1 MKYPAGPEAFQSRGG
16 AFQVISGGAMK
27 IFRTRKQF
35 LVFFMPGFLLGII
48 YVNFIARKYMAE
60 PGIFSDY
67 FLNQFQSASIDAR
80 EYIWYLLRLRAV
92 PFLALAGLSFTK
104 ARKPAAVLFLIWTGI
119 SGGIL
124 ISAAVLNMGIK
135 GSLLCIVGLLP
146 QFLLYI
152 PAYVVLLWHC
162 YTVPQTHWNRQK
174 TVFVSLAMAVGI
186 ILEMYVNP
194 ILVKAF
200 LSVL

>member
-1 MKYPAGPEAFQSRGG
+1 
-16 AFQVISGGAMK
+16 MK

-35 LVFFMPGFLLGII
+35 LIFFMPGFLLGII
-48 YVNFIARKYMAE
+48 YVNFIARRYMAE
-60 PGIFSDY
+60 PGIFSDF
-67 FLNQFQSASIDAR
+67 FLNQFQSVHVEAR

-104 ARKPAAVLFLIWTGI
+104 AGKASAVLFLVWTGI

-124 ISAAVLNMGIK
+124 ISTAVLNLGIK
-135 GSLLCIVGLLP
+135 GSLLCIVGLFP

-152 PAYVVLLWHC
+152 PAYVVLLWYC

-174 TVFVSLAMAVGI
+174 TVFVSLTMAVGM

-200 LSVL
+200 LSVF

>member
-1 MKYPAGPEAFQSRGG
+1 
-16 AFQVISGGAMK
+16 MK

-67 FLNQFQSASIDAR
+67 FLNQFQSSSIDAR

-92 PFLALAGLSFTK
+92 PFLVLAGLSFTK
-104 ARKPAAVLFLIWTGI
+104 ARKISAVLFLVWTGI

-135 GSLLCIVGLLP
+135 GSLLCIVGLFP

-162 YTVPQTHWNRQK
+162 YTAPQTHWNRQK
-174 TVFVSLAMAVGI
+174 TLFVSLAMAVGI

-194 ILVKAF
+194 VLVKAF

>member
-1 MKYPAGPEAFQSRGG
+1 
-16 AFQVISGGAMK
+16 MK

-80 EYIWYLLRLRAV
+80 EYIWYLLRVRAV

-104 ARKPAAVLFLIWTGI
+104 VRKPAAVLFLVWTGI

-135 GSLLCIVGLLP
+135 GSAVFAVCSGICGAAVA
-146 QFLLYI
+146 LLYSSPDPLEPPEDGVRI
-152 PAYVVLLWHC
+152 SCDGSGDHPGDVC
-162 YTVPQTHWNRQK
+162 KSCSREGVPFRALKRIQT
-174 TVFVSLAMAVGI
+174 AC
-186 ILEMYVNP
+186 
-194 ILVKAF
+194 F
-200 LSVL
+200 LSSLRAESCYM